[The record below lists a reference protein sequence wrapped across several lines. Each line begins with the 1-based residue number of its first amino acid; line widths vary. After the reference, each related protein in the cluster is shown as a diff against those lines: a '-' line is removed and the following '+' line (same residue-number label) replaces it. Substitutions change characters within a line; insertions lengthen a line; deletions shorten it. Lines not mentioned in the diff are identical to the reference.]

1 MVDVFT
7 VLIVVIQ
14 NVYNMEIKTKYDI
27 GDEVYTLHK
36 NKVTKVKIKAV
47 GCSLSDTERYIGYAT
62 DIVGGLFESNKS
74 FTEEELF
81 KTKEELLKSL

>member
-7 VLIVVIQ
+7 ALTAAIQ
-14 NVYNMEIKTKYDI
+14 NVCDMEIKTKYNI
-27 GDEVYTLHK
+27 EDEVYALYK
-36 NKVTKVKIKAV
+36 NKVAKVKIKGIESSV
-47 GCSLSDTERYIGYAT
+47 GNFGTIIKYTT
-62 DIVGGLFESNKS
+62 DMVEGLFESNKV

>member
-36 NKVTKVKIKAV
+36 NKVVKVKIKAV
-47 GCSLSDTERYIGYAT
+47 SCSLSNTGRYTGYAT
-62 DIVGGLFESNKS
+62 DIVEGLFESNKV
-74 FTEEELF
+74 FIEEELF